1 MPASAQ
7 KCALHKDAPNSGAR
21 VRHRAAAGTRR
32 RAADRTEPGD
42 ARIRRKMRADGA
54 KRHENCFQYGDGRN
68 AGAAAVPREERSDG
82 FSDAAEQG
90 PGPPAPR
97 ARLFANAQAGVAP
110 PKFHRLP
117 PRGRR
122 RRQGA
127 AARPLSRAGP
137 SKGRP
142 GLLEAEMKK
151 SMFGVGVRSDGGN
164 RASCDRNRLYSQH
177 LFVPGARLSRHV
189 HGGGLRHARSRV
201 GQEHGGDLPEE
212 HGGSSPA

>member
-7 KCALHKDAPNSGAR
+7 KCARIRERGPGGAR
-21 VRHRAAAGTRR
+21 RVG
-32 RAADRTEPGD
+32 
-42 ARIRRKMRADGA
+42 RKMRADGA
-54 KRHENCFQYGDGRN
+54 KRHENCSRYGDGRN
-68 AGAAAVPREERSDG
+68 AGAAAVPRKECSDG

-151 SMFGVGVRSDGGN
+151 SMFGVGVRSGGGS
-164 RASCDRNRLYSQH
+164 RASRDRNRLYSQH

-189 HGGGLRHARSRV
+189 HGGGLRPARSRV
-201 GQEHGGDLPEE
+201 GPGTRRR
-212 HGGSSPA
+212 SA